1 MNKRVI
7 SMGIALSLL
16 AGNAFAA
23 VYTDAPGTPTQ
34 DQVVSL
40 KAEWQDELGTAYVLE
55 EMPADKLTMDTATD
69 VYKFVYEEGNRPV
82 RWYPEETQK
91 GIEEMIGGNGDSL
104 YMTELMRLHADDA
117 ETIADLGAAMT
128 LDIAYQPGQTT
139 VVVLGDTSDPENIQ
153 WTPVES
159 RVTATGQVE
168 FYIPQELME
177 QLKGD
182 DLIFTLLTVRS
193 TTRTIVKEVEKTQEP
208 ESLPSKQASDTTR
221 IVKTVRNG
229 EEVEDDF
236 ELIVVE
242 DTEVIRQEISLLE
255 NYVTVEK
262 RPALS
267 WLPEKDQERVRY
279 LLGADG
285 DDLIV
290 TDYVSLT
297 SKNFF
302 PTDGD
307 AVGTLSFAT
316 PYKEGQTIVTA
327 LGFPKKEAGEDGQTL
342 MDWIVQPA
350 YVRENGVLDVVFD
363 QTGLIDMDTE
373 TGLLLLLSVPETD
386 ESSDH

>member
-1 MNKRVI
+1 
-7 SMGIALSLL
+7 
-16 AGNAFAA
+16 
-23 VYTDAPGTPTQ
+23 
-34 DQVVSL
+34 
-40 KAEWQDELGTAYVLE
+40 
-55 EMPADKLTMDTATD
+55 
-69 VYKFVYEEGNRPV
+69 
-82 RWYPEETQK
+82 
-91 GIEEMIGGNGDSL
+91 MIGGNGDSL